1 MVAAGYSFSQVECS
15 SSRDQPYSKGIFML
29 CSYIHGQRA
38 IGGMVAALLF
48 YKICMTERIA
58 SGGAASLFVLFVWKL
73 PS

>member
-1 MVAAGYSFSQVECS
+1 
-15 SSRDQPYSKGIFML
+15 ML